1 MRIGV
6 DATTWSN
13 RRGYGRF
20 TRALI
25 TAAVELDQRNH
36 YTLFVDHES
45 GEFPLPSGVEVC
57 RIAGKMPTITAA
69 GADSRRSLS
78 DMWAVARAVRRA
90 QVDLIYFPTDYSY
103 VPFYMNVP
111 RIVTIHDAISELF
124 PELVFPTLRSKM
136 FYRAKERMGIRQ
148 ARLLITV
155 SEYSRRQLMKKLK
168 IPPARLRVV
177 SEAADSIFR
186 PLERPTESEA
196 FARRGVPVGVKC
208 LVYVGGFSPHK
219 NLFML
224 LEVVRELLNR
234 DAFQDL
240 RLVLVGDYTGD
251 SFFSCYKQLAERVA
265 RDRLEG
271 RVLFTGRLE
280 DEDLVV
286 LLNRAD
292 ALILP
297 SFCEGFGLPGV
308 EAAACGTPVV
318 ATTES
323 PLPELLGEG
332 AIAVEPGDRMGW
344 LGALERVLTDKALR
358 VRMREAG
365 LAAANRMSWKNSA
378 RQLLSVFDEVQ
389 RDHGASA

>member
-20 TRALI
+20 TRALL
-25 TAAVELDQRNH
+25 TAAIELDRSNQ

-45 GEFPLPSGVEVC
+45 DEFPLPPGIEVS
-57 RIAGKMPTITAA
+57 RITTKVPTIRAA

-78 DMWAVARAVRRA
+78 DMWAVARAIRRA
-90 QVDLIYFPTDYSY
+90 QVELIYFPTDYSY
-103 VPFYMNVP
+103 VPFYMNIP

-124 PELVFPTLRSKM
+124 PELVFPTLRSKI
-136 FYRAKERMGIRQ
+136 FYRAKVRMGIRQ

-168 IPPARLRVV
+168 IPATRLRVV
-177 SEAADSIFR
+177 SEAAGPIFR
-186 PLERPTESEA
+186 PLERPTETEA
-196 FARRGVPVGVKC
+196 FARWGVPAGAKC

-224 LEVVRELLNR
+224 LDVVCELLNR
-234 DAFQDL
+234 GAFQDL

-251 SFFSCYKQLAERVA
+251 AFFSCYKQLAERVTS
-265 RDRLEG
+265 DRLEG
-271 RVLFTGRLE
+271 RVFFTGRLG

-308 EAAACGTPVV
+308 EAAACGTPVL

-323 PLPELLGEG
+323 PLPELLGQG
-332 AIAVEPGDRMGW
+332 VIAVDPSDRGGW
-344 LGALERVLTDKALR
+344 LRAIERVLTDEPLR
-358 VRMREAG
+358 AHMREAA
-365 LAAANRMSWKNSA
+365 LAAANQMSWKNSA
-378 RQLLSVFDEVQ
+378 RQLLSIFDEVQ
-389 RDHGASA
+389 RNHGASA

>member
-6 DATTWSN
+6 DATTWAN

-25 TAAVELDQRNH
+25 TAATELDQRNQ
-36 YTLFVDHES
+36 YTLFVDNES
-45 GEFPLPSGVEVC
+45 DEFPLPPGVEIC
-57 RIAGKMPTITAA
+57 RITTTVPTITAA

-124 PELVFPTLRSKM
+124 PELVFPTLRSKI
-136 FYRAKERMGIRQ
+136 FYRAKVRMGIRQ
-148 ARLLITV
+148 ARLLVTV
-155 SEYSRRQLMKKLK
+155 SEYSRRQLVEKLK
-168 IPPARLRVV
+168 ITPARLRVV
-177 SEAADSIFR
+177 SEAADPIFR
-186 PLERPTESEA
+186 PLGRPTEDEA
-196 FARRGVPVGVKC
+196 LARWGVPAGAKC

-224 LEVVRELLNR
+224 LDVVRELLNR
-234 DAFQDL
+234 KAFQDL
-240 RLVLVGDYTGD
+240 RLVLVGDYSGD
-251 SFFSCYKQLAERVA
+251 SFFSCYKQLTERVIS
-265 RDRLEG
+265 DRLEG
-271 RVLFTGRLE
+271 RVLFTGRLG

-292 ALILP
+292 ALVLP
-297 SFCEGFGLPGV
+297 SFCEGFGLPGA

-332 AIAVEPGDRMGW
+332 AIAVEPGDRAGW
-344 LGALERVLTDKALR
+344 LGAFERVLADKALR
-358 VRMREAG
+358 ARMGQAG
-365 LAAANRMSWKNSA
+365 LASAKRMSWKNSA
-378 RQLLSVFDEVQ
+378 HQLLAVFDEVQ
-389 RDHGASA
+389 QRHGASA